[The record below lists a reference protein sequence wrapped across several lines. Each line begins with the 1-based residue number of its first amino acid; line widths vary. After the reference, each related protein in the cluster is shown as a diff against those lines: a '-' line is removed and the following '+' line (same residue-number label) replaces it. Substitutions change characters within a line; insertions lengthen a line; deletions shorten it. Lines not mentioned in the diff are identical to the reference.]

1 METEGASNAIKL
13 QEHTEVDSDLNKNT
27 TQEEGKLWT
36 TWTMD
41 SSVQTL
47 KSKSIEF
54 KPTEDV
60 VYVETTKE
68 DDLHKQ
74 ISQGRALEDQIEEE
88 RKDPDCLRVDS
99 DQKSLAIKTNR

>member
-1 METEGASNAIKL
+1 VETEGVSNAFKL
-13 QEHTEVDSDLNKNT
+13 QEQTEMDADLNKNT
-27 TQEEGKLWT
+27 TKEEGKLWT

-41 SSVQTL
+41 SSVQTR
-47 KSKSIEF
+47 KSKNTEF
-54 KPTEDV
+54 KPTKDV

-68 DDLHKQ
+68 DELHKQ

-88 RKDPDCLRVDS
+88 RKDHNCLRVDS